1 VREKLTPS
9 VKRFSGGGRPAVI
22 EAMAPLL
29 PMTVASSC
37 AAGTP
42 AYISKRIAIKRI
54 TIVNTMQLRRKKPA
68 HWAAWHAEAS
78 MQQNAVKQGP
88 WQQQSTVSV
97 DVGLEASA
105 AAAAVAAES

>member
-29 PMTVASSC
+29 PITVDSSC
-37 AAGTP
+37 AAGAP
-42 AYISKRIAIKRI
+42 AYITKR
-54 TIVNTMQLRRKKPA
+54 IVNTILHSGKKPA
-68 HWAAWHAEAS
+68 HAEAI

-88 WQQQSTVSV
+88 WQQQSTAQK
-97 DVGLEASA
+97 LAWKPA
-105 AAAAVAAES
+105 LQPPQ